1 MCPVFS
7 QSLPYPV
14 ITVEHIMKCQVNL
27 NRRSQLIIVSNSI
40 LEVSLYILV
49 VIDYWLTIKS
59 TQSLKSNKACS
70 WSSALL

>member
-1 MCPVFS
+1 MYPMFS

-27 NRRSQLIIVSNSI
+27 NIRSQLIIVSNAI

-49 VIDYWLTIKS
+49 VIDY
-59 TQSLKSNKACS
+59 
-70 WSSALL
+70 